1 MFEARQGKEIVVKL
15 GNRIGLLF
23 DIFKPISE
31 RGISILAV
39 CGVASGDESVIRLVT
54 DDNLRAMDVLNECEY
69 LVVEEEDVILL
80 ELPHKPGMLKRIT
93 HALAS
98 EEIDVRQIYGSALPG
113 QEKSL
118 VVLRTS
124 NDGHALLR
132 LNKV

>member
-1 MFEARQGKEIVVKL
+1 MLDARQGKEIVVRLK
-15 GNRIGLLF
+15 NRIGLLF
-23 DIFKPISE
+23 DISKLVSE

-39 CGVASGDESVIRLVT
+39 CGAASGNEGVIRLVT
-54 DDNLRAMDVLNECEY
+54 DDNLRASELLNASGY
-69 LVVEEEDVILL
+69 VAEEEDVILM

-93 HALAS
+93 QALAV
-98 EEIDVRQIYGSALPG
+98 EEIDIWQIYGSALPG

-132 LNKV
+132 LNKA